1 MKFKIIYWRF
11 YHFDGSQRF
20 IGGIET
26 YIQNLAE
33 LTKELGYD
41 TTILQCA
48 DKNFEIK
55 TENYDVLGVKT
66 PNTKINE
73 KKNLKI
79 LYENAISNLDSK
91 NDIILFATDEWS
103 VNNSKFKNIAI
114 QHGIAWDKPIDFLT
128 QRPMFKNG
136 LGEQL
141 KRYLLRRKAINSFNK
156 TEYKVCVDYNFL
168 NWYRTYYNSDNRIR
182 VILNCT
188 DHISIQKFNVKMN
201 QLETNTKIKVLF
213 ARRFEAFRGTRLM
226 QEAIEEI
233 FKINKNIFFTL
244 AGYGTDSK
252 FLNEKFKDHPNV
264 TFCQYTSEEALSIN
278 YEHDI
283 SIVPSI
289 GSEGTSFSVAEALGG
304 GSAVIATDTGG
315 ITNMILN
322 KYNGLLIRPNSKELA
337 DAIINLSENK
347 EKIKELATRGYET
360 ATTVFSKA
368 NWKNDWIEFI
378 EEIKL
383 N

>member
-1 MKFKIIYWRF
+1 LKFNIIYWRF
-11 YHFDGSQRF
+11 YHFDGSKRF

-33 LTKELGYD
+33 LSTELGYD

-48 DKNFEIK
+48 VKEFKIK

-66 PNTKINE
+66 PNTRINE

-79 LYENAISNLDSK
+79 LYKKAIANLNSK
-91 NDIILFATDEWS
+91 EDIILFATDEWS
-103 VNNSKFKNIAI
+103 IKKCKFKNISI
-114 QHGIAWDKPIDFLT
+114 QHGIAWDKPIELLT
-128 QRPMFKNG
+128 KKKMFTYG
-136 LGEQL
+136 IGEQL
-141 KRYLLRRKAINSFNK
+141 KRYLLRRKAINFFNK
-156 TEYKVCVDYNFL
+156 AEYKVCVDYNFL
-168 NWYRTYYNSDNRIR
+168 NWYRTFYNSDNKIK

-188 DHISIQKFNVKMN
+188 DHISLEKFNVKMR
-201 QLETNTKIKVLF
+201 QLNTNKKIKVLF
-213 ARRFEAFRGTRLM
+213 ARRFEVFRGTRLM
-226 QEAIEEI
+226 QEAIEEVL
-233 FKINKNIFFTL
+233 KTNKNIFFTL

-252 FLNEKFKDHPNV
+252 FLKEKFKNHPNV
-264 TFCQYTSEEALSIN
+264 TFYQYTSEEALSIN

-283 SIVPSI
+283 SIIPSI

-304 GSAVIATDTGG
+304 GAAVIATDTGG

-337 DAIINLSENK
+337 KAIITLSENK
-347 EKIKELATRGYET
+347 EITKKLATKGFET
-360 ATTVFSKA
+360 ATTVFSKK
-368 NWKNDWIEFI
+368 NWKNSWIDFI
-378 EEIKL
+378 KEVKF